1 MNPNEPNPYNPE
13 PELPN
18 QLVQPEPSQM
28 FQPSVPQAPSQ
39 PITPPQPGNLPQAN
53 GYGVGTP
60 PAQGLPVSQNSKKR
74 GLPWRWM
81 IPIVVLTLLLL
92 GTIGL
97 AFQLFNEK
105 EDYKN
110 NSDQKVAAAV
120 DQAKEEASKVKEAE
134 FIEREKQPYKV
145 YKGPATFGSLS
156 ITYPKSWSAMVDEA
170 GSGNKPVH
178 GLFHPNFVPGEKS
191 KTAYA
196 LRVEVLEQEYD
207 ELLKLYDSGVR
218 TNKVKVSA
226 YKAPK
231 VPSVL
236 GSRIDGEIARGLNGS
251 VILLP
256 IRDKTIKLSVE
267 SQSFMKDFNDII
279 LANFVF
285 VP

>member
-1 MNPNEPNPYNPE
+1 MNPNQPSPYGPDPEPNQTP
-13 PELPN
+13 
-18 QLVQPEPSQM
+18 QPSQM
-28 FQPSVPQAPSQ
+28 FQPSAPQQPVNSAQPTAYQSQSPTSYNPGSPVTPSQ
-39 PITPPQPGNLPQAN
+39 GAPM
-53 GYGVGTP
+53 
-60 PAQGLPVSQNSKKR
+60 SHNSKKR
-74 GLPWRWM
+74 GLPWGW
-81 IPIVVLTLLLL
+81 IVPIVVLTLLLL
-92 GTIGL
+92 ASLGL

-110 NSDQKVAAAV
+110 NSDEKVAAAV
-120 DQAKEEASKVKEAE
+120 EDAKEEVEKVKEAE

-145 YKGPATFGSLS
+145 YKGPARFGSLS
-156 ITYPKSWSAMVDEA
+156 ITYPKSWSAMVEES

-178 GLFHPNFVPGEKS
+178 GLFHPNFVPGERS

-207 ELLKLYDSGVR
+207 TLLKLYDGDVR
-218 TNKVKVSA
+218 VGKVKISA
-226 YKAPK
+226 FKAPK

-236 GSRIDGEIARGLNGS
+236 GSRIDGEIARDQNGS

-279 LANFVF
+279 LANLVF